1 MVQVEKDGTS
11 SEKEPEKRFHLK
23 SAFRAL
29 FLMFCTKKKSEIK
42 EKGKKSE
49 ARIDAIFSL
58 TLSCPISKNMRL

>member
-11 SEKEPEKRFHLK
+11 SEKEPEKRFYLK

-49 ARIDAIFSL
+49 DKIYAIFIYL
-58 TLSCPISKNMRL
+58 NDLNNQ